1 MWEQLKAS
9 RGRSTGGDSAQPQP
23 RSPAGLGAGNVL
35 LPEDLIGMSSSS
47 NQPKALCIPGAG
59 AQVGRL
65 HLNALMES
73 SIFNG
78 AVPLLPRLWEQPA
91 LARRHKYPYTADSLF
106 SCCPKLFS
114 VSHKENKAK
123 RLRFFFRPVWQ
134 PHFLPSLKKL
144 PCLTPAQGSE
154 DVLSMTT
161 TFPVVMLTSIIQI

>member
-23 RSPAGLGAGNVL
+23 RSPAGLGAGNVP
-35 LPEDLIGMSSSS
+35 LPEDLIGMLSSS

-78 AVPLLPRLWEQPA
+78 AVPLLPRSWEQPA
-91 LARRHKYPYTADSLF
+91 LARRRKYPYTADSLF

-123 RLRFFFRPVWQ
+123 RLRFFF
-134 PHFLPSLKKL
+134 PSSL
-144 PCLTPAQGSE
+144 A
-154 DVLSMTT
+154 
-161 TFPVVMLTSIIQI
+161 TSIFAKLKEIAVSDTCTGK